1 MAAGS
6 APTALIAA
14 GAVVLRK
21 RGNDTEVLLVHRPK
35 YDDWAFPKGKQ
46 DPGEHVTVTAV
57 REVAEETGLTV
68 RLGVPLLPQVYA
80 VSGGREKKVH
90 YWVGHV
96 VGGDDVSGWKP
107 TPEIDQV
114 VWVKAKLAARML
126 TYLDDREQ
134 LAEALGLPRRS
145 RTLVVIRH
153 GRAMG
158 RKTWTKADSLRP
170 LTRVGKLQAQA
181 VIGLLSAYGVQRV
194 ISSTSTRCMQTVQ
207 PFATHIDHAVEGW
220 ATLSEEDATNDGIT
234 QAAGQL
240 LKTKTPVVVC
250 SHRPVL
256 PQLLRELGAD
266 EEPLAPS
273 ELVVIHHRKGTVLKA
288 ERHLVR

>member
-96 VGGDDVSGWKP
+96 VGDDDVSGWKP
-107 TPEIDQV
+107 TSEIDQV
-114 VWVKAKLAARML
+114 AWVKVKLAARML

-158 RKTWTKADSLRP
+158 RKSWTKADSLRP

-220 ATLSEEDATNDGIT
+220 ATLSEEDATNDGVT